1 MIGVAIS
8 TTGDD
13 FRMGFLET
21 CINAWRQHLPLGSV
35 LIVTVDGDEIA
46 TERAYQTCDPKRFG
60 NVYQV
65 GQVAVPYIGYIP
77 DTLRYREGRLGVA
90 VNKNT
95 GLELLMKQG
104 VEDIF
109 LCDDDT
115 WPLSTGSL
123 IHHTRLGRDHGIM
136 HNMICW
142 GAGRKPK
149 QYTNYASWSWPRG
162 VLLYA
167 HSTVVD
173 RVGGMDE
180 RFGPGGH
187 EHVEWSNRIHNAGFT
202 PKPFC
207 SPRAYASSGGMG
219 VEQFWRCSDIERTH
233 KSSVRRVGADW
244 KHIKQIMAEREGD
257 TSFVPYTA
265 DQNGRESAT
274 LWTSLSAK
282 EPGRT

>member
-1 MIGVAIS
+1 MSGLIGVAIS
-8 TTGDD
+8 TTGDGHRLGMLTQCVD
-13 FRMGFLET
+13 
-21 CINAWRQHLPLGSV
+21 AWRAHLPLGSV
-35 LIVTVDGDEIA
+35 LVVTVDGDEAA
-46 TERAYQTCDPKRFG
+46 TERAYAAANPSKFG
-60 NVYQV
+60 NVYRV
-65 GQVAVPYIGYIP
+65 GQGRQ
-77 DTLRYREGRLGVA
+77 TREGTQGVA

-104 VEDIF
+104 VEHVF

-115 WPLSTGSL
+115 WPLSGGS
-123 IHHTRLGRDHGIM
+123 ISHHVRLGRDHNIL

-167 HSTVVD
+167 HNSAID

-187 EHVEWSNRIHNAGFT
+187 EHVEWSKRIHAAGLT
-202 PKPFC
+202 PKDFC
-207 SPRAYASSGGMG
+207 TPRVYADANGMG
-219 VEQFWRCSDIERTH
+219 VERLWHCSDIERKHRTT
-233 KSSVRRVGADW
+233 VRRVGADW
-244 KHIKQIMAEREGD
+244 KNIKQVMAERDGD

-265 DQNGRESAT
+265 TENGRESAT

>member
-1 MIGVAIS
+1 MTGLIGVAIS

-21 CINAWRQHLPLGSV
+21 CVDAWRQHLPLGSV
-35 LIVTVDGDEIA
+35 LIVTVDGDEVA
-46 TERAYQTCDPKRFG
+46 TERAYQTCDPAKFG
-60 NVYQV
+60 NVYRV
-65 GQVAVPYIGYIP
+65 GQGR
-77 DTLRYREGRLGVA
+77 DTREGRQGVA

-95 GLELLMKQG
+95 GLELLMRQG
-104 VEDIF
+104 VEHVF

-123 IHHTRLGRDHGIM
+123 THHVRLGRDHNIL

-149 QYTNYASWSWPRG
+149 QYTNYAAWSWPRG

-167 HSTVVD
+167 HDSAVD

-187 EHVEWSNRIHNAGFT
+187 EHVEWSNRIHAAGLT

-219 VEQFWRCSDIERTH
+219 VEQFWYCADIERRH

-244 KHIKQIMAEREGD
+244 KHIKEVMAEREGD
-257 TSFVPYTA
+257 TSFVPYAA

>member
-8 TTGDD
+8 TTGDSYRLD
-13 FRMGFLET
+13 LLKS
-21 CINAWRQHLPLGSV
+21 CVDAWRRHLPLGSV
-35 LIVTVDGDEIA
+35 LIVTVDSYDTDVVDRVYEVV
-46 TERAYQTCDPKRFG
+46 DPTKFG

-65 GQVAVPYIGYIP
+65 GQVGPGIP
-77 DTLRYREGRLGVA
+77 DRMRYRDGRLGVA

-95 GLELLMKQG
+95 GIELLKNQPG
-104 VEDIF
+104 VEHLF

-115 WPLSTGSL
+115 WPLSTGSIL
-123 IHHTRLGRDHGIM
+123 RHPTLAREHGVL

-142 GAGRKPK
+142 GAGRKPR

-167 HSTVVD
+167 HAPVVHV
-173 RVGGMDE
+173 VGGMDE

-187 EHVEWSNRIHNAGFT
+187 EHVEWSRRIHAAGLT

-207 SPRAYASSGGMG
+207 SPRAYADDNGMG
-219 VEQFWRCSDIERTH
+219 VKRLWHCSDIERKH
-233 KSSVRRVGADW
+233 KSSIRRVGKDW
-244 KHIKQIMAEREGD
+244 KHINTILNERQGD
-257 TSFVPYTA
+257 TSFVPYA
-265 DQNGRESAT
+265 AAANGRESAT